1 MLKVIVFVRT
11 FSPSMKETGIAF
23 FPKASIFS
31 RQNRTMNCR
40 LVPVFSYW
48 GSSTWRVWW
57 KEYRWSSHCLWGCC
71 VLWIQLCLSSLQ
83 KRLCV
88 ENLALGSHFCRRW
101 SVPWT
106 KLAYWAIS
114 LVRQCVLFF
123 HSLFLLSCFHVLG
136 LTRQWSWKCG
146 IRMVGCCLWSGA
158 LRHLLALWS
167 EVGLIV
173 VVLAKLA
180 RTQLL
185 NALDIVRN
193 ADTSE
198 MPVAARCMD
207 SGYAR
212 VKS

>member
-1 MLKVIVFVRT
+1 
-11 FSPSMKETGIAF
+11 
-23 FPKASIFS
+23 
-31 RQNRTMNCR
+31 
-40 LVPVFSYW
+40 
-48 GSSTWRVWW
+48 
-57 KEYRWSSHCLWGCC
+57 
-71 VLWIQLCLSSLQ
+71 
-83 KRLCV
+83 
-88 ENLALGSHFCRRW
+88 
-101 SVPWT
+101 
-106 KLAYWAIS
+106 
-114 LVRQCVLFF
+114 
-123 HSLFLLSCFHVLG
+123 
-136 LTRQWSWKCG
+136 
-146 IRMVGCCLWSGA
+146 MVGCCLRSGA
-158 LRHLLALWS
+158 LRHLLALRS